1 MNPITLAVNSI
12 KYKIPREVLIEV
24 FAPKV
29 YHWLA
34 TPINYEEELTR
45 IVIRGRVMVDC
56 DLVGGT
62 EVYIP
67 LWDVPSQVLATDRLA
82 TIYHIPKNKT
92 QGRTI
97 TSVLS
102 LSYVNGASASFMNA
116 SNSFDPC
123 TVTDLNLAAQAMM
136 NAMQGLPIPSN
147 AKVQLIGE
155 NTVMIR
161 DNTMAAGSGLLR
173 CILANDENLS
183 HIQPRSIPSF
193 SKLCELAVKSYI
205 YNQYII
211 TMDKGRLEGGAE
223 LGRFREVIDSYSD
236 AEEQYQDYLLN
247 TWQKVAF
254 MNDRES
260 YERFTKMMIGA
271 YR

>member
-12 KYKIPREVLIEV
+12 KYKIPKEILIEV

-29 YHWLA
+29 YNWFA
-34 TPINYEEELTR
+34 TQANYEEELTR

-62 EVYIP
+62 EVFIA
-67 LWDVPSQVLATDRLA
+67 LWDVPSQVLSTDRLM
-82 TIYHIPKNKT
+82 TVYHIPKSKT

-102 LSYVNGASASFMNA
+102 LSYVSGAASSYMNTA
-116 SNSFDPC
+116 NAFDPC
-123 TVTDLNLAAQAMM
+123 TVTDLNLAASAMLD
-136 NAMQGLPIPSN
+136 AAGGTPLPSS

-155 NTVMIR
+155 NTVMVK
-161 DNTMAAGSGLLR
+161 DTVTSAGVGLLR
-173 CILANDENLS
+173 CILANDENMS
-183 HIQPRSIPSF
+183 NIQPRSIPAF
-193 SKLCELAVKSYI
+193 SKLCELAVKSYV
-205 YNQYII
+205 YNQFII